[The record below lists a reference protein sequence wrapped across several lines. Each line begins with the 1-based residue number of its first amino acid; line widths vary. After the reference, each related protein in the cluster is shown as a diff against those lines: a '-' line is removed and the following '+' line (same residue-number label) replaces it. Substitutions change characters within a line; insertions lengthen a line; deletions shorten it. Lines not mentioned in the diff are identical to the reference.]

1 MTCISLSW
9 IYMALLDDLQCM
21 PNGTRVTAF
30 GNASQIW
37 MSSGLAWILPG
48 ETGGNVVFQYFL
60 RSLPVFQCIS
70 SHYISGTAVPVR
82 MLILLKCVSACFFN
96 VVNIWDVGWR
106 SWSFIN
112 ILRRYLSHCLYCD
125 SSLQNVAGSV

>member
-21 PNGTRVTAF
+21 PNGTGVTAF

-37 MSSGLAWILPG
+37 MSSGLAWILPV

-60 RSLPVFQCIS
+60 RSLQCFIALALIIFQVRQFLCGCLFCWNVFR
-70 SHYISGTAVPVR
+70 HVLFY
-82 MLILLKCVSACFFN
+82 
-96 VVNIWDVGWR
+96 VVNIWEADLLLTYYTDIYLIACI
-106 SWSFIN
+106 S
-112 ILRRYLSHCLYCD
+112 ILHCRILLVVCR
-125 SSLQNVAGSV
+125 

>member
-37 MSSGLAWILPG
+37 MSSGLAWILPV
-48 ETGGNVVFQYFL
+48 ETWGNVVFQYFL
-60 RSLPVFQCIS
+60 RILPVFQCIS
-70 SHYISGTAVPVR
+70 SRYISGIPVR
-82 MLILLKCVSACFFN
+82 MLILLKCVSAFFFFFY

-112 ILRRYLSHCLYCD
+112 ILRRCLSHCLYCN
-125 SSLQNVAGSV
+125 SSLQNVAGSM